1 VGSGDATVTDLAAI
15 AAEFGDDP
23 GIASRDRDFAHT
35 GQVWR
40 WTSAKGDTT
49 AAWFFLTITGDAA
62 DSIRAIA
69 GPRRGFGSVR
79 VKARIGDTDF
89 ATSLFPQKEVDGF
102 ILPLKAQVR
111 RAEGLEEGDEVTVL
125 LTL

>member
-1 VGSGDATVTDLAAI
+1 LTDLAAI

-23 GIASRDRDFAHT
+23 EFASRSREIIHT

-40 WTSAKGDTT
+40 WTSAKGDAT
-49 AAWFFLTITGDAA
+49 AAWYFLTIIGEAA
-62 DSIRAIA
+62 NIIRATA

-79 VKARIGDTDF
+79 VKARIGNTDF

-102 ILPLKAQVR
+102 ILPLKSQVR
-111 RAEGLEEGDEVTVL
+111 RAEGLDEGDEVTVT
-125 LTL
+125 LTF